1 MSLRPCGCL
10 YATADD
16 GRNDR
21 ASPCAAISLAFKV
34 ETVPTQVGAPEPF
47 QEENARLRMALSQMR
62 SHMEALTTIKQDTS
76 ARAGQNDPARK
87 CTRDNPGAAREAAM
101 QADISSLLA
110 DNERLME
117 MSNALRAS
125 LRQTQHSTGLLPP
138 GVDLAA
144 VLWPAGQ
151 SSTSCPGPGKAVVP
165 GAMPARTPCAS
176 HPRADA
182 SHAIWPLP
190 QAMPPWVV
198 FTPGSIS
205 GKEAHLTAAGTNAV
219 HATQGHSLQKAAHCK
234 WQMAAEPLSSDSNPC
249 LQGTDPKAEA
259 TPHSGDGGALFNVAE
274 PNAQSVVGNCASP
287 TNMQNR
293 SGMFS
298 TCRRGSGGLRAVSHS
313 TRHGWFGI

>member
-1 MSLRPCGCL
+1 M
-10 YATADD
+10 ADGGLD
-16 GRNDR
+16 DR
-21 ASPCAAISLAFKV
+21 ASPCTAMSSAVKV
-34 ETVPTQVGAPEPF
+34 ENVPTQVGAPEPF

-62 SHMEALTTIKQDTS
+62 SHMEALTTINQDTS

-125 LRQTQHSTGLLPP
+125 LRQTQHSAEILPP
-138 GVDLAA
+138 GVDLAT

-151 SSTSCPGPGKAVVP
+151 SSTPCPGPGKAVVP
-165 GAMPARTPCAS
+165 GAMPARIPCAS

-190 QAMPPWVV
+190 EAMPPWVV

-205 GKEAHLTAAGTNAV
+205 GKEAHLTAAGTNSM
-219 HATQGHSLQKAAHCK
+219 HATQGHSLQKAA
-234 WQMAAEPLSSDSNPC
+234 EPLPSDSKPC

-259 TPHSGDGGALFNVAE
+259 TPHSGDRGGLSNVAE
-274 PNAQSVVGNCASP
+274 PKARSVVGNCASP
-287 TNMQNR
+287 TTVQNR
-293 SGMFS
+293 SGMFN
-298 TCRRGSGGLRAVSHS
+298 TCRRGSGVLCAVSTTPGMAGLESRSFKKRGVRVGLHLC
-313 TRHGWFGI
+313 